1 MASWSCL
8 GFVEAIKPLPQ
19 SCLLIVSEYKSG
31 FRKQN
36 GEYEDD
42 KYLYWNIVFPY
53 YFKKYL
59 VDNFSKGMLVE
70 VKAEALP
77 YLVEHGTIKDG
88 YSLVGQCC
96 NRASYP
102 RQTAKMEKKMMRE
115 SQDAI
120 EDTPDLETYNQP
132 DF

>member
-1 MASWSCL
+1 MAYWGVT
-8 GFVEAIKPLPQ
+8 GFVENIKVLQ
-19 SCLLIVSEYKSG
+19 NSCLLIVSEYKSG

-42 KYLYWNIVFPY
+42 KFLYWNIVFPY

-70 VKAEALP
+70 VKAEAFP

-102 RQTAKMEKKMMRE
+102 RQTAKMEKKMMAE
-115 SQDAI
+115 SQMSVQDEPNI
-120 EDTPDLETYNQP
+120 DEYSKP